1 MPGDLL
7 AWPRNLIALGALM
20 ALSLLARPL
29 RASKFFRFLTSV
41 PFSVILICAMALFAL
56 VMGLVPQLAP
66 KANLG
71 SVLGPG
77 QDSPVARLGFLQV
90 TSSWPFA
97 VLYLMTLVGL
107 GATVAIGFGF
117 RRRVFLLNHLGLW
130 LILLAAGLGASD
142 RQRELMRVPEGGVEW
157 RASRE
162 GEFAELDLAIRL
174 DDFVMEEY
182 PARLALVNPATG
194 KPWPSESAPA
204 LFQIEPKS
212 PRGRLGGFD
221 IEVLQFL
228 ARAVP
233 VGEEGFAGAVV
244 NGAVQA
250 ALVKATDRETGQS
263 FEGWLTAGNGFVG
276 PSSLRLGE
284 GGADRPH
291 GLVLAMTQPEPKLF
305 LSKVKVFTKDGHEAQ
320 ANVSVNHPLRAGDW
334 LIYQRDYDTS
344 AGPLSRWSGFELIK
358 DRWLWL
364 AYAGFALWSMGCLGL
379 TMGGR
384 K

>member
-7 AWPRNLIALGALM
+7 AWPRNLITLAALI
-20 ALSLLARPL
+20 ALSVLARFL
-29 RASKFFRFLTSV
+29 RASKFFRFLTSL
-41 PFSVILICAMALFAL
+41 PFSVILICALALFAL

-66 KANLG
+66 KVDLA
-71 SVLGPG
+71 SVLVSG
-77 QDSPVARLGFLQV
+77 QDSAVARLGFLQV

-97 VLYLMTLVGL
+97 VLYLLTLVAL
-107 GATVAIGFGF
+107 GATVAVGFGF
-117 RRRVFLLNHLGLW
+117 RKRVFLLNHLGLW

-142 RQRELMRVPEGGVEW
+142 RQRELMRVPEGGLEW
-157 RASRE
+157 RASRG
-162 GEFAELDLAIRL
+162 GELVELDLAIRL
-174 DDFVMEEY
+174 DDFIMEEY

-204 LFQIEPKS
+204 IFQIEAKT
-212 PRGRLGGFD
+212 PRGHLGGYD
-221 IEVLQFL
+221 IEVLKFL

-233 VGEEGFAGAVV
+233 VGEEGFVGAVV

-250 ALVKATDRETGQS
+250 ALVKATDRGTGRS
-263 FEGWLTAGNGFVG
+263 FEGWLTSGNGFVR
-276 PSSLRLGE
+276 PSSLLLGE
-284 GGADRPH
+284 GGPDRHH
-291 GLVLAMTQPEPKLF
+291 GLVLAMSPPEPKLF

-320 ANVSVNHPLRAGDW
+320 ASVSVNHPLRAGDW

-344 AGPLSRWSGFELIK
+344 AGPLSSWSGFELIK